1 MHSKIV
7 TFLVN
12 GIYIYKL
19 LHLCSNADISQVLG
33 TLCTW
38 ISLLLYRRL
47 LQELHSET
55 QHPYFWQT
63 YTPDLIILYSGCEY
77 HLPGSFSNLWSF
89 TYWHCKR
96 CFFRVLFHIASNLHC
111 SVLWDQYLSSLSSC
125 ASPKAFW
132 FPSVDMLGSLWI
144 RKCSMISATLFFCVC
159 NLFF

>member
-38 ISLLLYRRL
+38 ISLLLYRHL

-63 YTPDLIILYSGCEY
+63 YPPDLIILYSGCEY
-77 HLPGSFSNLWSF
+77 YLPGSFSNLWSF

-96 CFFRVLFHIASNLHC
+96 CFFRVLFHIASNLLC
-111 SVLWDQYLSSLSSC
+111 SVLWDQYLSSLSCC

-132 FPSVDMLGSLWI
+132 FPLIDMLGSL
-144 RKCSMISATLFFCVC
+144 
-159 NLFF
+159 